1 MMRAMGQVKKQK
13 SESRVAGAATP
24 RRAGKSSAEKSEE
37 ILTYLRRL
45 APPVGRIS
53 VESPDPS
60 RNMLILSLAKVCY
73 MTSKTDSDREDETM
87 FVTVDGE
94 RFYNSMSLQAIE
106 NLLKEGNPWFLRTS
120 KFYLV
125 NLSKVTAYRFS
136 SARDLWFQGLAE
148 PVVNAVSESYLD
160 VFNAR
165 VGI

>member
-1 MMRAMGQVKKQK
+1 MEREKKQR
-13 SESRVAGAATP
+13 SQSRVTRATAP
-24 RRAGKSSAEKSEE
+24 GRLEKASVEKSEE
-37 ILTYLRRL
+37 ILAYLKRL

-60 RNMLILSLAKVCY
+60 KNMLILSLAKVCY

-94 RFYNSMSLQAIE
+94 RFYNSMSMDSIE
-106 NLLKEGNPWFLRTS
+106 DLLKEGNPWFLRTS

-125 NLSKVTAYRFS
+125 NLSKVTAWRFS

-148 PVVNAVSESYLD
+148 PVENAVSEKYLD
-160 VFNAR
+160 DFNAR
-165 VGI
+165 FGI